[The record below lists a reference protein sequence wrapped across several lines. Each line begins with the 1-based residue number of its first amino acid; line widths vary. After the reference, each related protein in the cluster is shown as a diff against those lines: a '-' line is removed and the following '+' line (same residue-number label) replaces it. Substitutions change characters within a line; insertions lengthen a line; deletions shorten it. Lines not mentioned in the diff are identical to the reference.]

1 MSAPA
6 PARDAPDGNAKWRI
20 TKAAAPT
27 GSGKI
32 WQVWLGTKRRKVLRT
47 WREAVDFVTRA
58 EETLF
63 TLPPMV
69 AHSGS
74 ICLAITWEGPSIAA
88 HLARD
93 DRPIERI
100 YIHEVPKIAAEIITV
115 SEQYMLDN

>member
-47 WREAVDFVTRA
+47 WREAVDFVTQA
-58 EETLF
+58 EETRF
-63 TLPPMV
+63 ILPSRVPQ
-69 AHSGS
+69 SGS
-74 ICLAITWEGPSIAA
+74 ICLAITWEGSIISA
-88 HLARD
+88 HVSRSD
-93 DRPIERI
+93 GRI
-100 YIHEVPKIAAEIITV
+100 NPVRIHEVPEIAAEITAV
-115 SEQYMLDN
+115 SEQYMLED